1 MKNSSE
7 RVVFGV
13 CPHDCPDTCGLH
25 VTVQDG
31 RAIRVAGAPEHEP
44 TQGVLCTKVSRY
56 TERTYHRDRLT
67 QPMKRIGRK
76 GEGRFAPISW
86 DEAYALAAQH
96 LTPIA
101 QRAPEAILPY
111 SYAGTMG
118 LIQGE
123 SIAGRFFHA
132 LGASRLDRTIC
143 ASAGAAGLKYT
154 YGAGIGMHLEFFEES
169 KYLDELESIYS
180 IKNLKDEVC
189 DIEILNIISRASSF
203 IEREVSVGI
212 NRKGNVTSVAIGDST
227 SVEVPIIDI
236 EEKRLSGIRVIHTHP
251 NGYCNLS
258 ALDLTALLKLKLDA
272 IVSVAIIDGKIIDFS
287 LGMLTLY
294 NNKLEFEEKSNL
306 SLEEIIS
313 INIIDK
319 IRFIE
324 NLIRINDVIE
334 ETEEKAILVGSDT
347 KESLEELKELSEAC
361 NVPVLKTVFQSR
373 NKIDA
378 AYFIGRGKVLEIAS
392 MRQVER
398 ANVIIFD
405 DELSGSQVRNLEAA
419 IGAKVID
426 RTTLILEIFATRA
439 KTKEAKIQVELAQL
453 KYRLSRLQGLG
464 TILSRTGGGIG
475 TRGPGEKKLE
485 TDRRHIM
492 ETVYDLKDQL
502 KKIKKTREVQREK
515 RNKENIPKV
524 SLVGYTNAGK
534 STLRNAICDLAA
546 KKENKTKEK
555 VFEAN
560 MLFATL
566 DTTTRAVT
574 LKKKGVITLTD
585 TVGFVRKLPHELVE
599 AFKSTL
605 EEVIFSD
612 LLCHVIDT
620 SSDTAVEQY
629 IAVNEVLNELG
640 AINKEMILVLNKID
654 KATEEQIS
662 IIKEA
667 IDDNEVIE
675 ISAKEGT
682 NLEEFLNLIE
692 EKLPYNYRK
701 VEYLIPYEKGDI
713 QSFLHRNARVIE
725 EEYKDNGTYMVAE
738 VDDEVYNKT
747 QDYVT
752 QE

>member
-1 MKNSSE
+1 MIYGNVE
-7 RVVFGV
+7 G
-13 CPHDCPDTCGLH
+13 
-25 VTVQDG
+25 
-31 RAIRVAGAPEHEP
+31 IR
-44 TQGVLCTKVSRY
+44 K
-56 TERTYHRDRLT
+56 
-67 QPMKRIGRK
+67 
-76 GEGRFAPISW
+76 
-86 DEAYALAAQH
+86 
-96 LTPIA
+96 
-101 QRAPEAILPY
+101 
-111 SYAGTMG
+111 
-118 LIQGE
+118 
-123 SIAGRFFHA
+123 SI
-132 LGASRLDRTIC
+132 I
-143 ASAGAAGLKYT
+143 
-154 YGAGIGMHLEFFEES
+154 
-169 KYLDELESIYS
+169 DELESIYS

-189 DIEILNIISRASSF
+189 NTEILDIISRISSI

-236 EEKRLSGIRVIHTHP
+236 EEKRLSGVRVIHTHP

-272 IVSVAIIDGKIIDFS
+272 IMSVAIIDGKIIDFS

-294 NNKLEFEEKSNL
+294 NNKLETEEKRNL
-306 SLEEIIS
+306 SIEEVQSVHIL
-313 INIIDK
+313 DR

-324 NLIRINDVIE
+324 NLIKTNDVIE

-347 KESLEELKELSEAC
+347 KESLEELEELTKAC
-361 NVPVLKTVFQSR
+361 DIPVLKTVFQSR

-392 MRQVER
+392 MRQIER

-419 IGAKVID
+419 LGAKVID

-453 KYRLSRLQGLG
+453 KYRLGRLQGLG
-464 TILSRTGGGIG
+464 TVLSRTGGGIG

-492 ETVYDLKDQL
+492 ETIYALKDEL
-502 KKIKKTREVQREK
+502 KKIKKTRDVQREK

-534 STLRNAICDLAA
+534 STLRNALCDLAA
-546 KKENKTKEK
+546 KKENAGKEK

-574 LKKKGVITLTD
+574 LSKKGVITLTD
-585 TVGFVRKLPHELVE
+585 TVGFVRKLPHDLVE

-620 SSDTAVEQY
+620 SSDSAMEQY
-629 IAVNEVLNELG
+629 KAVNEVLNELG
-640 AINKEMILVLNKID
+640 AIDKETIFVLNKID
-654 KATEEQIS
+654 KATEEQIALL
-662 IIKEA
+662 KEE
-667 IDDNEVIE
+667 IGNNQIIE
-675 ISAKEGT
+675 ISAKEKI
-682 NLEEFLNLIE
+682 NLEELLNLVE
-692 EKLPYNYRK
+692 EKLPYNYK
-701 VEYLIPYEKGDI
+701 KIEYLIPYEKSDI
-713 QSFLHRNARVIE
+713 QSYLHRNARVLE
-725 EEYKDNGTYMVAE
+725 EEYKDNGAYMVAE

-747 QDYVT
+747 REYSM

>member
-1 MKNSSE
+1 
-7 RVVFGV
+7 
-13 CPHDCPDTCGLH
+13 
-25 VTVQDG
+25 
-31 RAIRVAGAPEHEP
+31 
-44 TQGVLCTKVSRY
+44 
-56 TERTYHRDRLT
+56 
-67 QPMKRIGRK
+67 
-76 GEGRFAPISW
+76 
-86 DEAYALAAQH
+86 
-96 LTPIA
+96 
-101 QRAPEAILPY
+101 
-111 SYAGTMG
+111 
-118 LIQGE
+118 
-123 SIAGRFFHA
+123 
-132 LGASRLDRTIC
+132 
-143 ASAGAAGLKYT
+143 
-154 YGAGIGMHLEFFEES
+154 
-169 KYLDELESIYS
+169 
-180 IKNLKDEVC
+180 
-189 DIEILNIISRASSF
+189 
-203 IEREVSVGI
+203 
-212 NRKGNVTSVAIGDST
+212 
-227 SVEVPIIDI
+227 
-236 EEKRLSGIRVIHTHP
+236 
-251 NGYCNLS
+251 
-258 ALDLTALLKLKLDA
+258 
-272 IVSVAIIDGKIIDFS
+272 
-287 LGMLTLY
+287 
-294 NNKLEFEEKSNL
+294 
-306 SLEEIIS
+306 
-313 INIIDK
+313 
-319 IRFIE
+319 
-324 NLIRINDVIE
+324 
-334 ETEEKAILVGSDT
+334 
-347 KESLEELKELSEAC
+347 
-361 NVPVLKTVFQSR
+361 
-373 NKIDA
+373 
-378 AYFIGRGKVLEIAS
+378 

-398 ANVIIFD
+398 ANVVIFD

-464 TILSRTGGGIG
+464 TVLSRTGGGIG

-492 ETVYDLKDQL
+492 ETVYDLKDEL

-534 STLRNAICDLAA
+534 STLRNAVCDLAA

-566 DTTTRAVT
+566 DTTTRAIT

-585 TVGFVRKLPHELVE
+585 TVGFVRKLPHDLVE

-640 AINKEMILVLNKID
+640 VINKEMILVLNKID

-725 EEYKDNGTYMVAE
+725 EDYRDNGTYMVVE

-747 QDYVT
+747 QEYVIKNN
-752 QE
+752 